1 VPSKLDATLTWLVA
15 AAQGL
20 TATTLAGVH
29 IQDGPPTSSLAGLP
43 KVLVIGGEWL
53 PSDVSRAGASSTQ
66 EPSMG
71 NASRN
76 ETMSISCSA
85 FSQSG
90 DTDMAARRAET
101 FAIVAAVENLLVADR
116 TMGGLTYG
124 DARVGSYDAYRPL
137 QNERGGAAIV
147 DFTITATALLWDG

>member
-1 VPSKLDATLTWLVA
+1 MPSVIPDALAWLVSS
-15 AAQGL
+15 AQAL
-20 TATTLAGVH
+20 TATTLDGVFV
-29 IQDGPPTSSLAGLP
+29 QDGPPTASLAAHP

-53 PSDVSRAGASSTQ
+53 PSDVSRPGAASTQ

-76 ETMSISCSA
+76 ESLTVACSA

-90 DTDMAARRAET
+90 DTDMAARRAEC
-101 FAIVAAVENLLVADR
+101 FAVVAAVENLLVADR
-116 TMGGLTYG
+116 TMGGLSYG
-124 DARVGSYDAYRPL
+124 DALVGSYDAYRPL
-137 QNERGGAAIV
+137 QNERGSAAIV